1 MESDRKTEKS
11 GNTACCSPMQ
21 IYRISGLKELSAG
34 SRKGNLIR
42 SGTLEA
48 FQFLLVRSEDGHWYM
63 GQDGS
68 RLKFGQTLAAGG
80 LRLVWLGD
88 FLAVGSD
95 GECELETLLQEKIL
109 SAGQIA
115 GEMQENTA
123 PDRGTVIFRRS
134 PRGTSGLHEETVEL
148 ELPPEQPPERKES
161 LLLTAGPA
169 LTMTVPMLLGCSV
182 TVYAART
189 GYGGGGIYL
198 YLGLVTAVSS
208 AGLAFFWSLARMR
221 EDKKREIR
229 EKQLRREEYGEYLQ
243 KIRRRLSEEAGYN
256 TAMLHQLYPSAEEC
270 LQYTEKRP
278 ELWNRSPGEKD
289 FLFAR
294 MGLGSVP
301 FQVHLEMPKTGYRN
315 DRDPLVSEMR
325 RTAEEFRYLKSVP
338 FGVSL
343 QKDPVLGFAG
353 SGAVRLMQLAAAQLS
368 SACSGSDLKLGFFWN
383 RENTDNRDWD
393 CFRLFPHVWS
403 EDGNRRLLAADR
415 EEAEEILAYLA
426 GLFRK
431 RGEEKENRHPH
442 YVLFFQEPSALQG
455 EWILRCLLNRDGDI
469 GLSAVF
475 LADRPEE
482 LPFFCR
488 TVVFSD
494 GRRAVVRN
502 PEAPAAEQAEF
513 VPDRVSRRMLEN
525 FGKRTAGIRTG
536 EERRS
541 HAPPEQPGFL
551 RLHNACT
558 VQELSIAENWKSGR
572 TWQNIRARIGYG
584 ADGEICFLDIHEK
597 HHGPHGLIAGATG
610 SGKSVL
616 LEAFLLSLAVRYSPE
631 DISFF
636 IIDFKGGGL
645 ANQFEGIPHL
655 AGSITNLSGSR
666 IQRALLSV
674 KSENRRRQRLLAAV
688 GVNHIDAYTRLVKS
702 GRAEEPMP
710 HLLLVIDEFAELKRE
725 FPDFMQELIS
735 VAQVGRSLGIHL
747 ILATQKPGGTVSES
761 IWSNSRFRIC
771 LRVQSRQDSM
781 DMLRHGDAAGLV
793 RPGQAYLQVGND
805 EIFRLFQAACPEY
818 PYEGEAGR
826 YRNGAVM
833 LTRTGARAVQPLP
846 VQSRESELDA
856 VIGEIKRTAQRQK
869 TVPCRPLWLPSLP
882 DRITLAELEKT
893 YPDLSK
899 TGGREEPPE
908 LKTPVG
914 LLDDPEHQRQLPL
927 EVNFTEKG
935 HMAVCGTAFC
945 GKSTFLHTMLS
956 GLLQNFGADRLQ
968 VLVLDF
974 SSHLLE
980 ELAGREQVLAVL
992 GEGEEDRTEEW
1003 MKKLEEEMNFRRKY
1017 GAGHR
1022 PDVLLVIDQLPE
1034 FRRETCGR
1042 YDDLLEALAV
1052 CGRQLRLYLAVSAA
1066 GFGIME
1072 IPFRLAENI
1081 PQIFCLEQTEP
1092 LRYQDC
1098 LRVNRLSVCPEPGH
1112 RGRGLAAVCGSVLE
1126 FQTALAVSKET
1137 PDIRR
1142 QAEAVVDSKKASDI
1156 REQQEALTDNRQAA
1170 RRPDKETERTCVR
1183 GAQKKTNA
1191 NRKETK
1197 L

>member
-1 MESDRKTEKS
+1 MERDRKTKKS
-11 GNTACCSPMQ
+11 GRAVCCLPMRVC
-21 IYRISGLKELSAG
+21 RISGLKEISAG

-42 SGTLEA
+42 SSTLEA
-48 FQFLLVRSEDGHWYM
+48 FQFLLVRREDGHWYSKQS
-63 GQDGS
+63 GG
-68 RLKFGQTLAAGG
+68 RLKFGQILSAGCV
-80 LRLVWLGD
+80 RLVWLGD
-88 FLAVGSD
+88 FLALGAD
-95 GECELETLLQEKIL
+95 GDCALEPLLQEKIL
-109 SAGQIA
+109 SP
-115 GEMQENTA
+115 GERFDKMQESTA
-123 PDRGTVIFRRS
+123 EGWESGTFRRS
-134 PRGTSGLHEETVEL
+134 PRGTSGLHEETLEL
-148 ELPPEQPPERKES
+148 ELPPEQLPERKES

-182 TVYAART
+182 TLYAAKT

-198 YLGLVTAVSS
+198 YLGIVTAVSS

-221 EDKKREIR
+221 EDKKREVC
-229 EKQLRREEYGEYLQ
+229 EKQLRREEYEEYLQ
-243 KIRRRLSEEAGYN
+243 RIRRRLSEEAGYN

-270 LQYTEKRP
+270 LQYTENRP
-278 ELWNRSPGEKD
+278 ELWNRTPDEKD
-289 FLFAR
+289 FLFVR
-294 MGLGSVP
+294 LGLGSVP
-301 FQVHLEMPKTGYRN
+301 FQVHLEIPKTGYRN
-315 DRDPLVSEMR
+315 ERDPLVSVMR

-343 QKDPVLGFAG
+343 QTEPVLGFTG
-353 SGAVRLMQLAAAQLS
+353 SGAVQLMQLAAAQLS

-383 RENTDNRDWD
+383 REESDSRDWD

-403 EDGNRRLLAADR
+403 EDGSRRLLAADR
-415 EEAEEILAYLA
+415 EEAEEVLAYLT
-426 GLFRK
+426 GLFQK
-431 RGEEKENRHPH
+431 RGERQEKCHSH
-442 YVLFFQEPSALQG
+442 YVLFFQNSSVLQG
-455 EWILRCLLNRDGDI
+455 EWLRHCLLEREEDFWI
-469 GLSAVF
+469 SAVF
-475 LADRPEE
+475 LASRPEE

-488 TVVFSD
+488 TVVLSD
-494 GRRAVVRN
+494 GRRASVRN
-502 PEAPAAEQAEF
+502 PETSVAEQTDF
-513 VPDRVSRRMLEN
+513 IPDRVSRWMLEA
-525 FGKRTAGIRTG
+525 FGKRTAGIQTG
-536 EERRS
+536 EEQRS

-558 VQELSIAENWKSGR
+558 VQELSIEENWKSGQ

-584 ADGEICFLDIHEK
+584 ANGDPCFLDIHEK

-616 LEAFLLSLAVRYSPE
+616 LESFLLSLAVRYSPE

-674 KSENRRRQRLLAAV
+674 KSENRRRQKLLASA

-725 FPDFMQELIS
+725 FPDFMQELVS

-781 DMLRHGDAAGLV
+781 DMLHHGEAAGLV

-805 EIFRLFQAACPEY
+805 DIFRLFQAACPEY
-818 PYEGEAGR
+818 PYEGETGR
-826 YRNGAVM
+826 FRNGAVM
-833 LTRTGARAVQPLP
+833 LTRTGARAVPPLP
-846 VQSRESELDA
+846 VQSRETELEA
-856 VIGEIKRTAQRQK
+856 VTGEIKRTAHRQK
-869 TVPCRPLWLPSLP
+869 LVPCRPLWLPPLP
-882 DRITLAELEKT
+882 DRITLAELKENEAEISESGSKEEN
-893 YPDLSK
+893 PDL
-899 TGGREEPPE
+899 R
-908 LKTPVG
+908 TPVG
-914 LLDDPEHQRQLPL
+914 LLDDPAHQRQLPL

-935 HMAVCGTAFC
+935 HMAVCGGAFC
-945 GKSTFLHTMLS
+945 GKSTFLHTMIS
-956 GLLQNFGADRLQ
+956 GLLQNFSEDRLQ
-968 VLVLDF
+968 VLILDF

-980 ELAGREQVLAVL
+980 GLADRKQVLAVL
-992 GEGEEDRTEEW
+992 GEGEENRTEEW
-1003 MKKLEEEMNFRRKY
+1003 MKKLEEEMNFRRKN

-1022 PDVLLVIDQLPE
+1022 QDVLLVIDQLPE
-1034 FRRETCGR
+1034 FRRETCGI
-1042 YDDLLEALAV
+1042 YDDLLETLAV

-1081 PQIFCLEQTEP
+1081 PQVFCLEQTDP

-1098 LRVNRLSVCPEPGH
+1098 LRVNRIMVYPEPGH
-1112 RGRGLAAVCGSVLE
+1112 RGRGLAAVCGSVFE
-1126 FQTALAVSKET
+1126 FQTALAVGEAPRHPGRVRQPS
-1137 PDIRR
+1137 RR
-1142 QAEAVVDSKKASDI
+1142 EVKKY
-1156 REQQEALTDNRQAA
+1156 LTSGG
-1170 RRPDKETERTCVR
+1170 RRNP
-1183 GAQKKTNA
+1183 
-1191 NRKETK
+1191 
-1197 L
+1197 